1 MQSTEAIERRANF
14 LREAAHLLAVSSPV
28 TSASLGA
35 AQDRLVV
42 DAELDLQP
50 KEVDA
55 LRRGFC
61 GACGNPLI
69 AGWSCKVTHRSET
82 RRVGK
87 KKTPRT
93 DTSQSAKHIV
103 YTCLRCERE
112 TVQSLQVRPAKH
124 IRRSTCRKAA
134 QPIPEPKQ
142 QPHEASKVVKSVNA
156 SSKERK
162 KARKGGLAAMLEKS
176 KAQSSNQ
183 GGLDLMDF
191 GM

>member
-35 AQDRLVV
+35 AQDRLIV

-61 GACGNPLI
+61 GACGNLLI
-69 AGWSCKVTHRSET
+69 AGRSCKVIHRSET

-87 KKTPRT
+87 GKKSGT
-93 DTSQSAKHIV
+93 DISQSAKHIV

-112 TVQSLQVRPAKH
+112 TVQALQVRPAKH
-124 IRRSTCRKAA
+124 LRRSTSRKAA
-134 QPIPEPKQ
+134 QPTPEPKQ
-142 QPHEASKVVKSVNA
+142 QTYEASKVVKSVNT